1 MLAAARRRPRA
12 GFGGR
17 RSKCARLG
25 VIQYRTFRNTDPP
38 RLAEIWRN
46 QGAARSGLMQPMST
60 AVFEHFVLA
69 KPYFEPAGLIVA
81 TQNES
86 PVGFAHAGFGPNEDE
101 SELSTDLGVTCQVV
115 LADAEPRA
123 EISGEL
129 LTRCEQFLRDRGAKV
144 LYGGSLKPLNPFY
157 LGLYGGSE
165 LPGVLDSD
173 QATQQLFRDHSY
185 REIDRSVL
193 FERELQGFRPP
204 VDRTQMLIRR
214 STSFT
219 AVPDPPPRTWWE
231 ACTLSGFDRLR
242 FELVDRASGREL
254 AQATFRNME
263 PMSAGWG
270 VPTMGLV
277 ELEVHSDRRRQGMAT
292 YVLGESFRALQAQ
305 GIARVQVQTMRRNTA
320 ARALYAKLGFEQID
334 EGAVFR
340 KE

>member
-1 MLAAARRRPRA
+1 MSWPARP
-12 GFGGR
+12 
-17 RSKCARLG
+17 G
-25 VIQYRTFRNTDPP
+25 VIEYRPFRNTDPP
-38 RLAEIWRN
+38 RLAEVWRSL
-46 QGAARSGLMQPMST
+46 GSVRPGLMQPMST
-60 AVFEHFVLA
+60 AVLEHFVLA

-81 TQNES
+81 TDDDA
-86 PVGFAHAGFGPNEDE
+86 PIGFAHAGFGPNEDE
-101 SELSTDLGVTCQVV
+101 SELSTELGVTCQIV
-115 LADAEPRA
+115 LGSAENQA

-129 LTRCEQFLRDRGAKV
+129 LVRCEGFLRGRGAKV
-144 LYGGSLKPLNPFY
+144 LYGGSLRPLNPFY

-173 QATQQLFRDHSY
+173 QATQAVFRNHNY
-185 REIDRSVL
+185 REIDRAVL
-193 FERELQGFRPP
+193 FERELLGFRPP

-214 STSFT
+214 STSV
-219 AVPDPPPRTWWE
+219 AIVPDPPARTWWE

-242 FELVDRASGREL
+242 FELSDRSGHEL
-254 AQATFRNME
+254 AQATFRTME

-277 ELEVHSDRRRQGMAT
+277 ELEVHTERRRQGLAT

>member
-1 MLAAARRRPRA
+1 MTEY
-12 GFGGR
+12 
-17 RSKCARLG
+17 RS
-25 VIQYRTFRNTDPP
+25 FRNTDPP
-38 RLAEIWRN
+38 RLAEIWRS
-46 QGAARSGLMQPMST
+46 QGNARRGLMQPMTT
-60 AVFEHFVLA
+60 AVLEHFVLA

-81 TQNES
+81 TENET
-86 PVGFAHAGFGPNEDE
+86 PIGFAHAGFGPNDDE
-101 SELSTDLGVTCQVV
+101 SELSTELGVTCQVV
-115 LADAEPRA
+115 LSAAENA
-123 EISGEL
+123 AQISGEL
-129 LTRCEQFLRDRGAKV
+129 LVRCEDFLRGRGAKV
-144 LYGGSLKPLNPFY
+144 LYGGSLRPLNPFY

-173 QATQQLFRDHSY
+173 QDTQALFRAHNY
-185 REIDRSVL
+185 REIDRAVL
-193 FERELQGFRPP
+193 FERELQSFRPP

-219 AVPDPPPRTWWE
+219 GVPDPPPRTWWE

-242 FELVDRASGREL
+242 FELADRIKGQPL
-254 AQATFRNME
+254 AQATFRSTE
-263 PMSAGWG
+263 PLSAGWG

-277 ELEVHSDRRRQGMAT
+277 ELEVHSERRRQGLAT
-292 YVLGESFRALQAQ
+292 YMLGEAFRALQAQ